1 MDQSDIVNPPILRP
15 SLRSSLIE
23 ASHEN
28 LAGSW
33 YFHLL
38 LLFLKNYLTD
48 FCYYWYFSVP
58 SPESITMRK
67 MILDKEN
74 YFVDQIRTKLRNYSE
89 SHKTITSGVYING
102 KPE

>member
-1 MDQSDIVNPPILRP
+1 MKTWLAPGIYLIVFFIT
-15 SLRSSLIE
+15 
-23 ASHEN
+23 
-28 LAGSW
+28 
-33 YFHLL
+33 Y
-38 LLFLKNYLTD
+38 LLF
-48 FCYYWYFSVP
+48 FYYWYFSVP
-58 SPESITMRK
+58 SPERITMRI